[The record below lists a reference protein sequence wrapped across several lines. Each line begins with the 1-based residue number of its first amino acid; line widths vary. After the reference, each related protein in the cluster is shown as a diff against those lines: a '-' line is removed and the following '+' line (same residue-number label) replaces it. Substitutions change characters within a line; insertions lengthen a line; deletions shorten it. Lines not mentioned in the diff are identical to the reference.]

1 MPSDGRIQERTS
13 GALAAAVRLVSGL
26 TLISRFA
33 GLARD
38 IVTARLFGDELLASA
53 FRAAYALP
61 NLFRRL
67 FGEGALSAAF
77 LPEYTQLRRDQPDL
91 ANQLASLTVRLLTL
105 VTGCLL
111 LVVEAALLLVM
122 LFAPQDPGR
131 SLSIQLMMLM
141 LPMMPMVC
149 ITAILG
155 GMLQAHGRF
164 GPPAAAP
171 IILNLFQILAGG
183 AFYLGWTGDA
193 TRTAYL
199 VGGAAVLASAVQ
211 VVWSWWALRGLVR
224 WTRAGEAARAHGRR
238 VFSRFVPAVLGLGT
252 LQLNTMADMLI
263 AMWPVWVGATMFG
276 RAVTL
281 DERSNAILSY
291 TQALYQFP
299 LGVFG
304 IAVATAVFPLLS
316 RASNDSAA
324 FADVLRRGLRLSFFI
339 GLPAAAGLV
348 LVRHDLIYCIYSGG
362 RTGFTAE
369 GVERAAAVLLGF
381 APGVWVYSLNHVLT
395 RAYYAKHNT
404 RTPMRVAISMVGLNL
419 GLNLTLIWP
428 LREAGLAWSTA
439 VSATVQFVVLLAL
452 SHKWLGV
459 KPIDRATRSAMARIL
474 LGAAVMSGA
483 VYAVMW
489 LWPDPAGWSHRA
501 LRLASCVGAG
511 AAAYTLAAVVLKLP
525 ELRWLFH
532 RAPARG
538 TDTAAG
544 MSFE

>member
-211 VVWSWWALRGLVR
+211 VVWSWWALRG
-224 WTRAGEAARAHGRR
+224 
-238 VFSRFVPAVLGLGT
+238 
-252 LQLNTMADMLI
+252 
-263 AMWPVWVGATMFG
+263 
-276 RAVTL
+276 
-281 DERSNAILSY
+281 
-291 TQALYQFP
+291 
-299 LGVFG
+299 
-304 IAVATAVFPLLS
+304 
-316 RASNDSAA
+316 
-324 FADVLRRGLRLSFFI
+324 
-339 GLPAAAGLV
+339 
-348 LVRHDLIYCIYSGG
+348 
-362 RTGFTAE
+362 
-369 GVERAAAVLLGF
+369 
-381 APGVWVYSLNHVLT
+381 
-395 RAYYAKHNT
+395 
-404 RTPMRVAISMVGLNL
+404 
-419 GLNLTLIWP
+419 
-428 LREAGLAWSTA
+428 
-439 VSATVQFVVLLAL
+439 
-452 SHKWLGV
+452 
-459 KPIDRATRSAMARIL
+459 
-474 LGAAVMSGA
+474 
-483 VYAVMW
+483 
-489 LWPDPAGWSHRA
+489 
-501 LRLASCVGAG
+501 
-511 AAAYTLAAVVLKLP
+511 
-525 ELRWLFH
+525 
-532 RAPARG
+532 
-538 TDTAAG
+538 
-544 MSFE
+544 